1 MSVKSMFEYKFP
13 ASAQQEGLKILQTI
27 GKDMSATEGYLS
39 YEIVQDVNDP
49 GHLMGNTQWSTHAQA
64 TAVLA
69 TYQHDAK
76 IKRATE
82 LSASPQGFIGEIVP
96 SSS

>member
-1 MSVKSMFEYKFP
+1 MSAKAMFEYKFP
-13 ASAQQEGLKILQTI
+13 ASAQQEGLELLQAV

-49 GHLMGNTQWSTHAQA
+49 GHLMGNTQWSTQAQA

-69 TYQHDAK
+69 TYQNDAK
-76 IKRATE
+76 IKRATA
-82 LSASPQGFIGEIVP
+82 LSASPQGFIGMIVP